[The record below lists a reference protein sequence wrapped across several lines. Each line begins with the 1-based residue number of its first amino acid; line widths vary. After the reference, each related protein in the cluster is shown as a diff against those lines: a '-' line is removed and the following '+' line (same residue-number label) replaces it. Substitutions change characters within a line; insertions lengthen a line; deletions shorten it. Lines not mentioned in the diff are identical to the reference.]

1 MIEKEQ
7 FLQRIINIYII
18 YMPLFSRYR
27 EYDKLAELY
36 MRKDMVGYYLAYQ
49 SGITP
54 YYPRL
59 SKKQAEILVSFYVHH
74 VCNMDRDIVLY
85 RWMGHHCYRCVS
97 STIKHL
103 Y

>member
-54 YYPRL
+54 YYP
-59 SKKQAEILVSFYVHH
+59 
-74 VCNMDRDIVLY
+74 
-85 RWMGHHCYRCVS
+85 
-97 STIKHL
+97 
-103 Y
+103 